1 MKYIVA
7 LATLLFIGC
16 NHSETIKN
24 ETNEHP
30 ELDSILTKSQQNLTI
45 VGGANQKSDSI
56 VGQKVEHTVQK
67 IQHLETEVKQL
78 KEENNELKDKLDD
91 ANDAGNSYRIRAIS
105 DGKNN

>member
-16 NHSETIKN
+16 GHSETTKT
-24 ETNEHP
+24 ETNEHT

-45 VGGANQKSDSI
+45 VNGANQKSDSI
-56 VGQKVEHTVQK
+56 VGQKVEKTVQK

-91 ANDAGNSYRIRAIS
+91 ADNAGKPFRIRTIS
-105 DGKNN
+105 DNQNN